1 MKRIT
6 NQFLQWIVLSGFVFI
21 MVFTIY
27 LGANF
32 YQSMTTESEISMN
45 QRTILLYFN
54 HRFNQSDTR
63 DNLII
68 NDDTILINHDGYFTL
83 IYEEDGFLVEQVS
96 EVDYKLEASGQRIA
110 KLNNLSFNVSNDSV
124 QVVYLNDKE
133 DTTELNYT
141 LRSKRDA
148 Q

>member
-1 MKRIT
+1 MKRIS

-54 HRFNQSDTR
+54 HRFNQSDTS
-63 DNLII
+63 DKLII
-68 NDDTILINHDGYFTL
+68 NEDYILINHDGYFTL

-96 EVDYKLEASGQRIA
+96 EVDYKLETSGQRIA
-110 KLNNLSFNVSNDSV
+110 KLNNLSFNLSNDRV
-124 QVVYLNDKE
+124 QVIYLNDKD

>member
-96 EVDYKLEASGQRIA
+96 EVDYKLEDSGQRIA
-110 KLNNLSFNVSNDSV
+110 KLNNLIFNVSNDRV
-124 QVVYLNDKE
+124 QVIYLNDKD

>member
-6 NQFLQWIVLSGFVFI
+6 NQFLQWSVLSGFVFI

-32 YQSMTTESEISMN
+32 YQSMSKESEHSMN
-45 QRTILLYFN
+45 QRTIVLYFN
-54 HRFNQSDTR
+54 HRFNQSDVR
-63 DNLII
+63 GKLFIY
-68 NDDTILINHDGYFTL
+68 DDYIVINHDGYFTL

-96 EVDYKLEASGQRIA
+96 EVDYKLEMAGQKIA
-110 KLNNLSFNVSNDSV
+110 EIDNLEFNGNHDVI
-124 QVVYLNDKE
+124 QVKYEDKMNMNY
-133 DTTELNYT
+133 ELNYT
-141 LRSKRDA
+141 LKSRSDI

>member
-32 YQSMTTESEISMN
+32 YQSMTNESEISMN
-45 QRTILLYFN
+45 RRTILMYFN
-54 HRFNQSDTR
+54 HRFNQSDISGK
-63 DNLII
+63 LII
-68 NDDTILINHDGYFTL
+68 YEDTILINHDGYFTL

-96 EVDYKLEASGQRIA
+96 EVDYKLETSGQKVAIV
-110 KLNNLSFNVSNDSV
+110 NNLKFNVVNDVV
-124 QVVYLNDKE
+124 QVSYQGDDDINIV
-133 DTTELNYT
+133 LNYT
-141 LRSKRDA
+141 LNSKRDVK
-148 Q
+148 

>member
-32 YQSMTTESEISMN
+32 YQSMTNESEISMN
-45 QRTILLYFN
+45 HRTILLYLN
-54 HRFNQSDTR
+54 HRFNQSDSS
-63 DNLII
+63 DKLVIYE
-68 NDDTILINHDGYFTL
+68 DYILINHDGYFTL

-96 EVDYKLEASGQRIA
+96 EVDYKLENSGQKIA
-110 KLNNLSFNVSNDSV
+110 KINNLKFYVSNDV
-124 QVVYLNDKE
+124 INVIYQENG
-133 DTTELNYT
+133 TNIELNYT
-141 LRSKRDA
+141 LKSMRDA
-148 Q
+148 K

>member
-32 YQSMTTESEISMN
+32 YQSLTTESEISMN

-96 EVDYKLEASGQRIA
+96 EVDYKLEDSGQRIA
-110 KLNNLSFNVSNDSV
+110 KLNNLIFNVSNDRV
-124 QVVYLNDKE
+124 QVIYLNDKD

>member
-32 YQSMTTESEISMN
+32 YQSMTNESEISMN
-45 QRTILLYFN
+45 QRTIMLYFN
-54 HRFNQSDTR
+54 HRFNQSDTS
-63 DNLII
+63 DKLVIYE
-68 NDDTILINHDGYFTL
+68 DYILINHDGYFTL

-96 EVDYKLEASGQRIA
+96 EVDYKLENSGQRIA
-110 KLNNLSFNVSNDSV
+110 EIDSLSFIVSNGVIKVIYQDD
-124 QVVYLNDKE
+124 NN
-133 DTTELNYT
+133 TNTELNYT
-141 LRSKRDA
+141 IKSKRDA
-148 Q
+148 K